1 MERHGMKRKA
11 FLFPGTVSPHLRSF
25 PPPIS
30 AREKWREKCLQS
42 EKLPH
47 RPTSETRKLKRAVNQ
62 IDLCYTGG
70 ISDKETLICFEGF
83 PGGSHGK
90 EFTCSAGNLG
100 STPGLGGSPGGG
112 HGSPPQCSC
121 LENPCGER
129 SLADYSACG
138 RKESDTTELLSTAQ
152 NLF

>member
-1 MERHGMKRKA
+1 MKRKA

-70 ISDKETLICFEGF
+70 ISDKEPACQCRRRVQSLGREDPLEEGMAAHSRILAWEIPWTEE
-83 PGGSHGK
+83 PGGLQSMLDII
-90 EFTCSAGNLG
+90 SATE
-100 STPGLGGSPGGG
+100 SS
-112 HGSPPQCSC
+112 QICKC
-121 LENPCGER
+121 LSSKCLKHF
-129 SLADYSACG
+129 SS
-138 RKESDTTELLSTAQ
+138 
-152 NLF
+152 FF